1 MRIKVIF
8 AIMLVVIFSVSVE
21 AAESK
26 PNIVLILM
34 DNFGYGELGVYG
46 GGITRGAP
54 TPRIDKLAEEGIRLT
69 NFNVEAQCTPSRS
82 ALMTGR
88 YAIRSGNGSV
98 PITTGMYGLTQW
110 EITMAEMLSDAGY
123 ATGMFGKWHLGQT
136 KGRFPTDQ
144 GFDEWYG
151 IPNSTDESLWPD
163 QPQFNEVVKENLSP
177 YAVPEYIY
185 VGKKGS
191 DPKKL
196 KVYDSAARPEID
208 RECTDR
214 AKKFIKRQAK
224 AGKPFFAFLTYTQ
237 VHMPVVPSKEFA
249 GKSGNGHW
257 GDVLMQIDAYA
268 GELLDTL
275 EDLGIADNTI
285 FIFTSDNGPE
295 MFPGH
300 HGWGGPWR
308 GSYFTGLEGSLRVP
322 FIMRWPAKTPAGIVS
337 NEIVHEM
344 DLFPTYARVS
354 GGEVPKDRIIDGV
367 DQLDFF
373 TGKQEKSN
381 RDGIMVY
388 VGNELFGVKWRNWKM
403 MAQHLDDGKGTGVR
417 IRYDFPRFYNLY
429 NDPKEMYPVTK
440 AAAGHFWVRWPMAEI
455 IQEHLR
461 SLAKEPPI
469 KPGTPDPYN
478 PRSKREAD
486 WDALKSALENLGR

>member
-1 MRIKVIF
+1 MITIFLVI
-8 AIMLVVIFSVSVE
+8 LFSLSVE
-21 AAESK
+21 PAESR
-26 PNIVLILM
+26 PNIVLIFM

-54 TPRIDKLAEEGIRLT
+54 TPRIDSLAEEGIRLT

-123 ATGMFGKWHLGQT
+123 VTGMFGKWHLGHT

-177 YAVPEYIY
+177 FAVPEYVY
-185 VGKKGS
+185 EGNKGS
-191 DPKKL
+191 DPKKV
-196 KVYDSAARPEID
+196 KVYDSELRPEID

-214 AKKFIKRQAK
+214 AKDFIKRQAE
-224 AGKPFFAFLTYTQ
+224 AGKPFFAFRPYTQ
-237 VHMPVVPSKEFA
+237 THMPVIPSKEFA
-249 GKSGNGHW
+249 GRSGNGDW
-257 GDVLMQIDAYA
+257 GDVLMQIDVYT

-275 EDLGIADNTI
+275 DELGIADNTI

-295 MFPGH
+295 MLPGH
-300 HGWGGPWR
+300 NGWSGPWR

-322 FIMRWPAKTPAGIVS
+322 FIMRWPGKIPAGMVS

-344 DLFPTYARVS
+344 DLFPTLANIA
-354 GGEVPKDRIIDGV
+354 GGTVPNDREIDGV
-367 DQLDFF
+367 DQSEFF
-373 TGKQEKSN
+373 LGKKNKSN
-381 RDGIMVY
+381 RDGLIVY
-388 VGNELFGVKWRNWKM
+388 VGNELFGIKWRNWKM
-403 MAQHLDDGKGTGVR
+403 MFQEVERGTDER
-417 IRYDFPRFYNLY
+417 KTFDFPRFFNLY
-429 NDPKEMYPVTK
+429 SDPKEEYPLTK
-440 AAAGHFWVRWPMAEI
+440 ATAGHFWVRWPMSELLKA
-455 IQEHLR
+455 HLA
-461 SLAKEPPI
+461 SLKREPPI
-469 KPGTPDPYN
+469 ISGTPDPYT
-478 PRSKREAD
+478 PAKRQ
-486 WDALKSALENLGR
+486 

>member
-1 MRIKVIF
+1 ML

-21 AAESK
+21 AAEPK
-26 PNIVLILM
+26 PNIVLIFM

-46 GGITRGAP
+46 GGITRGGP
-54 TPRIDKLAEEGIRLT
+54 TPRIDTLAKEGIRLT

-98 PITTGMYGLTQW
+98 PLTTGMYGLTQW

-123 ATGMFGKWHLGQT
+123 ATGMFGKWHLGHT

-177 YAVPEYIY
+177 YAAPEYIY

-191 DPKKL
+191 NPKKL
-196 KVYDSAARPEID
+196 KVYDSAERPEID

-214 AKKFIKRQAK
+214 AKEFIKRQAK
-224 AGKPFFAFLTYTQ
+224 AGKPFFAFLPYTQ
-237 VHMPVVPSKEFA
+237 THMPVTPSKEFA
-249 GKSGNGHW
+249 GKSGNGDW

-275 EDLGIADNTI
+275 NALGIADNTI
-285 FIFTSDNGPE
+285 FIFTADNGPE
-295 MFPGH
+295 MLPGH
-300 HGWGGPWR
+300 NGWSGPWR

-322 FIMRWPAKTPAGIVS
+322 FIMRWSGKVPAGLVS

-344 DLFPTYARVS
+344 DLFPTLANII
-354 GGEVPKDRIIDGV
+354 GGTVPDDREIDGV
-367 DQLDFF
+367 DQTDFF
-373 TGKQEKSN
+373 FGKQEKSN
-381 RDGIMVY
+381 RDGLIVY
-388 VGNELFGVKWRNWKM
+388 VGNDLFGIKWRNWKM
-403 MAQHLDDGKGTGVR
+403 MFKEVERGTDEKKTF
-417 IRYDFPRFYNLY
+417 DFPRFFNLY
-429 NDPKEMYPVTK
+429 NDPKEEYPLTK
-440 AAAGHFWVRWPMAEI
+440 ATAGHLWVRWPMAELLKA
-455 IQEHLR
+455 HLA
-461 SLAKEPPI
+461 SLKHEPPI
-469 KPGTPDPYN
+469 ISGTPDPYT
-478 PRSKREAD
+478 PPKKQE
-486 WDALKSALENLGR
+486 

>member
-1 MRIKVIF
+1 MKIRLMITIF
-8 AIMLVVIFSVSVE
+8 LVVLFSLSVE
-21 AAESK
+21 PAESR
-26 PNIVLILM
+26 PNIVLIFM

-54 TPRIDKLAEEGIRLT
+54 TPRIDSLAEEGIRLT

-123 ATGMFGKWHLGQT
+123 VTGMFGKWHLGHT

-177 YAVPEYIY
+177 FAVPEYVY
-185 VGKKGS
+185 EGNKGS
-191 DPKKL
+191 DPKKV
-196 KVYDSAARPEID
+196 KVYDSALRPEID

-214 AKKFIKRQAK
+214 AKDFIKRQAE
-224 AGKPFFAFLTYTQ
+224 AGKPFFAFIPYTQ
-237 VHMPVVPSKEFA
+237 THMPVVPSKEFA
-249 GKSGNGHW
+249 GRSGNGDW
-257 GDVLMQIDAYA
+257 GDVLMQIDVYT

-275 EDLGIADNTI
+275 DELGIADNTI

-295 MFPGH
+295 MLPGH
-300 HGWGGPWR
+300 NGWSGPWR

-322 FIMRWPAKTPAGIVS
+322 FIMRWPGKIPAGMVS

-344 DLFPTYARVS
+344 DLFPTLANIA
-354 GGEVPKDRIIDGV
+354 GGTVPNDREIDGV
-367 DQLDFF
+367 DQSEFF
-373 TGKQEKSN
+373 LGKKNKSN
-381 RDGIMVY
+381 RDGLIVY
-388 VGNELFGVKWRNWKM
+388 VGNELFGIKWRNWKM
-403 MAQHLDDGKGTGVR
+403 MFQEVERGTDER
-417 IRYDFPRFYNLY
+417 KTFDFPRFFNLY
-429 NDPKEMYPVTK
+429 SDPKEEYPLTK
-440 AAAGHFWVRWPMAEI
+440 ATAGHFWVRWPMSELLKA
-455 IQEHLR
+455 HLA
-461 SLAKEPPI
+461 SLKREPPI
-469 KPGTPDPYN
+469 ISGTPDPYT
-478 PRSKREAD
+478 PAKRQ
-486 WDALKSALENLGR
+486 

>member
-1 MRIKVIF
+1 MKIRLMITIF
-8 AIMLVVIFSVSVE
+8 LVVLFSLSVE
-21 AAESK
+21 PAESR
-26 PNIVLILM
+26 PNIVLIFM

-54 TPRIDKLAEEGIRLT
+54 TPRIDSLAEEGIRLT

-123 ATGMFGKWHLGQT
+123 VTGMFGKWHLGHT

-177 YAVPEYIY
+177 FAVPEYVY
-185 VGKKGS
+185 EGNKGS
-191 DPKKL
+191 DPQKV
-196 KVYDSAARPEID
+196 KVYDSELRPEID

-214 AKKFIKRQAK
+214 AKDFIKRQAE
-224 AGKPFFAFLTYTQ
+224 AGKPFFTFIPYTQ
-237 VHMPVVPSKEFA
+237 THMPVVPSKEFA
-249 GKSGNGHW
+249 GRSGNGDW
-257 GDVLMQIDAYA
+257 GDVLMQIDVYT

-275 EDLGIADNTI
+275 DELGIADNTI

-295 MFPGH
+295 MLPGH
-300 HGWGGPWR
+300 NGWSGPWR

-322 FIMRWPAKTPAGIVS
+322 FIMRWPGKIPAGMVS

-344 DLFPTYARVS
+344 DLFPTLANIA
-354 GGEVPKDRIIDGV
+354 GGTVPNDREIDGV
-367 DQLDFF
+367 DQSEFF
-373 TGKQEKSN
+373 LGKKNKSN
-381 RDGIMVY
+381 RDGLIVY
-388 VGNELFGVKWRNWKM
+388 VGNELFGIKWRNWKM
-403 MAQHLDDGKGTGVR
+403 MFQEVERGTDER
-417 IRYDFPRFYNLY
+417 KTFDFPRFFNLY
-429 NDPKEMYPVTK
+429 SDPKEEYPLTK
-440 AAAGHFWVRWPMAEI
+440 ATAGHFWVRWPMSELLKA
-455 IQEHLR
+455 HLA
-461 SLAKEPPI
+461 SLKREPPI
-469 KPGTPDPYN
+469 ISGTPDPYT
-478 PRSKREAD
+478 PAKRQ
-486 WDALKSALENLGR
+486 

>member
-1 MRIKVIF
+1 
-8 AIMLVVIFSVSVE
+8 
-21 AAESK
+21 
-26 PNIVLILM
+26 
-34 DNFGYGELGVYG
+34 
-46 GGITRGAP
+46 
-54 TPRIDKLAEEGIRLT
+54 
-69 NFNVEAQCTPSRS
+69 
-82 ALMTGR
+82 
-88 YAIRSGNGSV
+88 
-98 PITTGMYGLTQW
+98 
-110 EITMAEMLSDAGY
+110 
-123 ATGMFGKWHLGQT
+123 
-136 KGRFPTDQ
+136 
-144 GFDEWYG
+144 
-151 IPNSTDESLWPD
+151 
-163 QPQFNEVVKENLSP
+163 VKENLSP

-322 FIMRWPAKTPAGIVS
+322 FIMRWPAKIPAGIVS

-373 TGKQEKSN
+373 AGKQEKSN

-440 AAAGHFWVRWPMAEI
+440 AAAGHFWVRWPMSEI
-455 IQEHLR
+455 IKEHLG

-469 KPGTPDPYN
+469 KPGTPDPYD
-478 PRSKREAD
+478 PKSKREAD
-486 WDALKSALENLGR
+486 WDALKSALEKLGR

>member
-1 MRIKVIF
+1 MKIRVML
-8 AIMLVVIFSVSVE
+8 AIMLVATFSVSVE
-21 AAESK
+21 ASAPK

-54 TPRIDKLAEEGIRLT
+54 TPRIDTLAEEGIRLT

-123 ATGMFGKWHLGQT
+123 ATGMFGKWHLGHT

-177 YAVPEYIY
+177 YAAPEYIY

-295 MFPGH
+295 MIPGH
-300 HGWGGPWR
+300 HGWAGPWR

-322 FIMRWPAKTPAGIVS
+322 FIMRWPAKFPAGIVS

-344 DLFPTYARVS
+344 DLFPTYGS
-354 GGEVPKDRIIDGV
+354 GI
-367 DQLDFF
+367 
-373 TGKQEKSN
+373 
-381 RDGIMVY
+381 
-388 VGNELFGVKWRNWKM
+388 WW
-403 MAQHLDDGKGTGVR
+403 
-417 IRYDFPRFYNLY
+417 
-429 NDPKEMYPVTK
+429 
-440 AAAGHFWVRWPMAEI
+440 
-455 IQEHLR
+455 
-461 SLAKEPPI
+461 
-469 KPGTPDPYN
+469 
-478 PRSKREAD
+478 
-486 WDALKSALENLGR
+486 KSASGSCYRWS